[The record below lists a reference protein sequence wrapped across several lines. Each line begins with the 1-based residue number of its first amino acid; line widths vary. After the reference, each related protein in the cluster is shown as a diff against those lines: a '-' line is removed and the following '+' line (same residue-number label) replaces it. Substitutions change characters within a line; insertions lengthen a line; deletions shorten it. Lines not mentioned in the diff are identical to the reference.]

1 MNFEPY
7 ITYDEYVE
15 LGGKAPL
22 DAFSIYERKSQRL
35 LDYITFNRIP
45 KLTKIPDEVKEV
57 LVEFIDKYSDFN
69 TEVSMGNAESPLT
82 QYSNG
87 VETFTYKDR
96 TEDDL
101 KKELYKSACSWLP
114 TYLTFRGVSFDIG
127 QYLQQNGNNI

>member
-15 LGGKAPL
+15 LGGKASL

-57 LVEFIDKYSDFN
+57 LVEFIDKYADFDAKITSN
-69 TEVSMGNAESPLT
+69 DADTLT

-87 VETFTYKDR
+87 VETFTYKQR
-96 TEDDL
+96 TEEDL
-101 KKELYKSACSWLP
+101 KKELYKFACDWLP
-114 TYLTFRGVSFDIG
+114 TYLTFRGVNFDIG